1 MMRVE
6 IIGAMNAPKKKI
18 NYIDVDMTA
27 IKTVAPKRTRTARKI
42 LATVKEIAEGI
53 TFIAMFFA
61 LIYGFSFLDL
71 LTR

>member
-1 MMRVE
+1 M
-6 IIGAMNAPKKKI
+6 IIEYCGEMNAPK

-27 IKTVAPKRTRTARKI
+27 IKTVAPKKTKAARKI
-42 LATVKEIAEGI
+42 LATVKETVEGI
-53 TFIAMFFA
+53 VFIAMFFT